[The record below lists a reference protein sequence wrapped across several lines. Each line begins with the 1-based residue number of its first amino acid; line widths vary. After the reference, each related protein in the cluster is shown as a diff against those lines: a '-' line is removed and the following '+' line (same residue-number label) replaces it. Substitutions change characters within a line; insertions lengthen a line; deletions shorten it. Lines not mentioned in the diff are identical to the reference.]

1 MKYVCIIAI
10 FLVGL
15 TVVPEAVVAQKLSR
29 KERKRLKKEQKKRLK
44 ELKKMSAA
52 DFQKQ
57 QEQNKELA
65 AKASELESQ
74 LTSAKNE
81 LSKKDAEVKQVK
93 DQVRSLQ
100 DELQQA
106 KAEAG
111 AAQENVPVSTNENED
126 AEYNQGL
133 VFRVQIAAYQN
144 QDLSGYDTSEN
155 FMAEDGDDGH
165 QKYTLG
171 NFRDYWE
178 ADKFK
183 KYMRAMGV
191 KDAWIIPYR
200 DGGRVPIKDVL
211 EDLRSNNPSSTT
223 SVN

>member
-1 MKYVCIIAI
+1 MKYVCIVAL
-10 FLVGL
+10 FLVSL
-15 TVVPEAVVAQKLSR
+15 TVVPEVVMAQKLSK

-44 ELKKMSAA
+44 ELKKMDPAA
-52 DFQKQ
+52 FREQ
-57 QEQNKELA
+57 QDKTKELA
-65 AKASELESQ
+65 AKASELESE

-81 LSKKDAEVKQVK
+81 LSQKDAEVKQVK
-93 DQVRSLQ
+93 DQVRRLQ

-106 KAEAG
+106 KAEAN
-111 AAQENVPVSTNENED
+111 AAQENVPVVATNGD

-133 VFRVQIAAYQN
+133 VFRVQIGAYQN
-144 QDLSGYDTSEN
+144 QDLSNYDTSEN
-155 FMAEDGDDGH
+155 FTEETAGNGV
-165 QKYTLG
+165 QQYTLG

-183 KYMRAMGV
+183 KYLRAMGV
-191 KDAWIIPYR
+191 KDAWIVPYR

-211 EDLRSNNPSSTT
+211 EDLRSNNPSSAA

>member
-1 MKYVCIIAI
+1 MMKYVCIIAL

-15 TVVPEAVVAQKLSR
+15 TVTPELVVAQKLSK
-29 KERKRLKKEQKKRLK
+29 KERKRLKKEQKQRLK
-44 ELKKMSAA
+44 ELKKMNPA

-57 QEQNKELA
+57 QDQAKELA
-65 AKASELESQ
+65 AKASELESE
-74 LTSAKNE
+74 LTSAKND
-81 LSKKDAEVKQVK
+81 LSQKDSEIKQMK
-93 DQVRSLQ
+93 DQVRRLQ

-106 KAEAG
+106 KAAAS
-111 AAQENVPVSTNENED
+111 AAQENVPVATEGD
-126 AEYNQGL
+126 TEYNQGL
-133 VFRVQIAAYQN
+133 VFRVQIGAYQN
-144 QDLSGYDTSEN
+144 QDLSSYDTSEN
-155 FMAEDGDDGH
+155 FTAENGDDGK

-183 KYMRAMGV
+183 KYLRGMGV

-211 EDLRSNNPSSTT
+211 EDLRSSNPSSTT
-223 SVN
+223 SAN

>member
-1 MKYVCIIAI
+1 MKYVCIIAL

-15 TVVPEAVVAQKLSR
+15 TVIPETILAQELSK

-57 QEQNKELA
+57 QDKTKELA

-74 LTSAKNE
+74 LTSTKND
-81 LSKKDAEVKQVK
+81 LSQKDSEIKQMK
-93 DQVRSLQ
+93 DQVRRLQ

-106 KAEAG
+106 KAEASS
-111 AAQENVPVSTNENED
+111 AQENVPVTTSGDT
-126 AEYNQGL
+126 EYNQGL
-133 VFRVQIAAYQN
+133 VFRVQIGAYQN
-144 QDLSGYDTSEN
+144 QDLSNYDTSEN
-155 FMAEDGDDGH
+155 FTAENGDDGK

-183 KYMRAMGV
+183 KYLRAMGV

-211 EDLRSNNPSSTT
+211 EDLRSNNPSSAA
-223 SVN
+223 SAN